1 MKERIFRFKQ
11 FSVSHRLS
19 AMKVGVDGVLLGA
32 WADVADTGKVLD
44 VGTGCGVIA
53 LLVAQRSPSAIVTAI
68 DLHQPSVDEAR
79 ENFDLSPWSERL
91 TAKKVSFQD
100 FISESKFDLIISNPP
115 FFDSGADSKLSPRM
129 AARHAGELSPQSLLS
144 YGVRLLAPEGRIAL
158 ICPAGQEDVLVDK
171 AAEAGLAA
179 VRLTHVHGVEG
190 KPAKRLLAEFVT
202 RPDNDNVEIVRNS
215 LNIVDSN
222 GCYTKEYRRL
232 TGAFYLHF

>member
-129 AARHAGELSPQSLLS
+129 AARHAGELSPLSLLKN
-144 YGVRLLAPEGRIAL
+144 GVRLINRKGRIAL
-158 ICPAGQEDVLVDK
+158 ICPAEQEDVLVDK

-202 RPDNDNVEIVRNS
+202 RADNDNVEIVRNS
-215 LNIVDSN
+215 LNIMDSN
-222 GCYTKEYRRL
+222 GCYTKEYCRL